1 MPKSKST
8 AEDLGFVNK
17 VMDLNGNSRNAG
29 EDFDLYQKYD
39 IWLMNI
45 VRNYIIP
52 IILDSVKTKQLTY
65 SKLKKWFLRHTC
77 FGIPIEYARL
87 NQVVVASWFS
97 QIDYGIEA
105 LIKQYKRLWKG
116 SLRIGDCP

>member
-45 VRNYIIP
+45 VI
-52 IILDSVKTKQLTY
+52 SV
-65 SKLKKWFLRHTC
+65 H
-77 FGIPIEYARL
+77 
-87 NQVVVASWFS
+87 
-97 QIDYGIEA
+97 
-105 LIKQYKRLWKG
+105 
-116 SLRIGDCP
+116 